1 MKTTKITTTEAANLL
16 VALGFATATGWDLK
30 KLQERIDQVPG
41 RVTDEKIEALAGA
54 EVKATA
60 NKILAASA
68 TDTEVV
74 LIQPAR
80 MPLPKKAPKAPKA
93 PKPATKKKEPVAV
106 DSFGTRVSST
116 AHAINNAIAKKWRTT
131 KEVADLSGLTTA
143 RVNHHLRWLTVNVPG
158 RIERDAVQG
167 ARLASP
173 ATK

>member
-80 MPLPKKAPKAPKA
+80 MPLPKKAPK
-93 PKPATKKKEPVAV
+93 PATKKKEPVAV